1 MEHSKLLSLAQKYRK
16 EREWEKAI
24 ECYEQ
29 YLKECKDVPPFSVY
43 KNYSQSLTRKG
54 DIKQAR
60 EILLKAKYV
69 FPNNE
74 KVLIEIYKLYDLL
87 GEWSK
92 AKNVVNELITLNPN
106 KSEYYF
112 MLGRIYSFLDSY
124 KEAKNIYK
132 KGIECRH
139 NCSIVEVINRIQCG
153 ITNDPTEI
161 KTEYVLS
168 GGRNNYGAF
177 IHIIGEKKFF
187 TKITNFDTRDAKR
200 EEAFYKDISI
210 KYPALRE
217 LVPKFVD
224 TKVIDNVLYLT
235 SEMIEETP
243 ISSEQLLDVINA
255 IQRISTIKRSEIV
268 EKHPNPNYLFQMKNR
283 AISIV
288 IFFTKIHER
297 SYNEQLFN
305 LLYKLLNQN
314 NYPKSVMHII
324 NRLESLIMDNK
335 LYALINPEEHYSLL
349 HGDLIKPNIKND
361 GKESNIK
368 IFDWATFTTG
378 PHFMDIARYLSD
390 LLKPYSE
397 VKDLYLNNPDT
408 GGNLSVVE
416 KIFFNYSLIL
426 LYILRLKEKDVEKR
440 LNDCILPCF
449 KDLEILIENLDI
461 SYYKNAI
468 QRLTFEKEEVESNN
482 AQLEE
487 QLLKAEKR
495 VKELRKLNKDMKTRH
510 ENMIKSKSWKLTKP
524 LRKLAERKKK

>member
-1 MEHSKLLSLAQKYRK
+1 MELSKLLSLAQNYRK

-29 YLKECKDVPPFSVY
+29 YLQECKDMPPFSVY
-43 KNYSQSLTRKG
+43 KNYAQSLIRKG
-54 DIKQAR
+54 DINRAK
-60 EILLKAKYV
+60 EILLKAKEV

-74 KVLIEIYKLYDLL
+74 RVLIEIYKLYDFI
-87 GEWSK
+87 GEWEN
-92 AKNVVNELITLNPN
+92 AKIEVNELITLNPG

-112 MLGRIYSFLDSY
+112 LLGRIYSFLDSY

-139 NCSIVEVINRIQCG
+139 NCSIEEVINRIQCG
-153 ITNDPTEI
+153 ITNNPTEI

-177 IHIIGEKKFF
+177 IHNIGEKKFF
-187 TKITNFDTRDAKR
+187 TKITNFGTRDARR
-200 EEAFYKDISI
+200 EEAFYKDILMT
-210 KYPALRE
+210 YPALRK
-217 LVPKFVD
+217 LVPQFVD
-224 TKVIDNVLYLT
+224 SKVIDNVLYLT

-243 ISSEQLLDVINA
+243 ISSEQLMDVINA
-255 IQRISTIKRSEIV
+255 MQRVSTIKSSKIV
-268 EKHPNPNYLFQMKNR
+268 EKYPNPNYLFQMKNR

-288 IFFTKIHER
+288 IFFTQIHKR
-297 SYNEQLFN
+297 SYNEQLFK

-324 NRLESLIMDNK
+324 NRLEALIMDNK

-349 HGDLIKPNIKND
+349 HGDMIKPNIKND
-361 GKESNIK
+361 GKEKDIK

-378 PHFMDIARYLSD
+378 PHFIDIARYLSD
-390 LLKPYSE
+390 LLIPYSE
-397 VKDLYLNNPDT
+397 IKDLYLNNPDT
-408 GGNLSVVE
+408 GENLSIVE

-426 LYILRLKEKDVEKR
+426 LYIMRLKEKDVEKR
-440 LNDCILPCF
+440 LNDCILPCLT
-449 KDLEILIENLDI
+449 DLEFLIENLDI

-468 QRLTFEKEEVESNN
+468 QRLSLEKEEVESSN

-487 QLLKAEKR
+487 QLLKLEKNF
-495 VKELRKLNKDMKTRH
+495 KEINKVNKSMRIRH
-510 ENMIKSKSWKLTKP
+510 ENMINSKSWKLTKP
-524 LRKLAERKKK
+524 LRKLIERKKK

>member
-1 MEHSKLLSLAQKYRK
+1 
-16 EREWEKAI
+16 
-24 ECYEQ
+24 
-29 YLKECKDVPPFSVY
+29 
-43 KNYSQSLTRKG
+43 
-54 DIKQAR
+54 
-60 EILLKAKYV
+60 
-69 FPNNE
+69 
-74 KVLIEIYKLYDLL
+74 
-87 GEWSK
+87 
-92 AKNVVNELITLNPN
+92 
-106 KSEYYF
+106 
-112 MLGRIYSFLDSY
+112 RIYSFLDSY

-139 NCSIVEVINRIQCG
+139 NCSIVEVINKIQCG

-349 HGDLIKPNIKND
+349 HGDLIKPNIKSD
-361 GKESNIK
+361 GNEKNIK
-368 IFDWATFTTG
+368 VFDWATFTTG
-378 PHFMDIARYLSD
+378 PHFIDIARYLSD
-390 LLKPYSE
+390 LLIPYSD
-397 VKDLYLNNPDT
+397 VKELYLSNPET
-408 GGNLSVVE
+408 GGKLGLVE
-416 KIFFNYSLIL
+416 RIFFHYSLIL
-426 LYILRLKEKDVEKR
+426 LYIFRLKEKKVDKRLPDCIEPCFLELKSLVDKLDMNEYQKAIQELSVEK
-440 LNDCILPCF
+440 
-449 KDLEILIENLDI
+449 EN
-461 SYYKNAI
+461 A
-468 QRLTFEKEEVESNN
+468 EKEITQLRDKQSKLERKIKK
-482 AQLEE
+482 LEE
-487 QLLKAEKR
+487 ANNRMQ
-495 VKELRKLNKDMKTRH
+495 VRH
-510 ENMIKSKSWKLTKP
+510 DNMINSKSWKLTGP
-524 LRKLAERKKK
+524 LRKLAERRNK